1 MVWVY
6 NDKLI
11 VLDGKIPEKD
21 CRRLIRAVRLIQ
33 TLVKSTDFVL
43 ESVVIFHQTP
53 DLQRLL
59 MFAHGHNSKPAADN
73 L

>member
-11 VLDGKIPEKD
+11 VLDGNIPEKD
-21 CRRLIRAVRLIQ
+21 CRRLIRAVRLIH
-33 TLVKSTDFVL
+33 TLVEPADFVF

-53 DLQRLL
+53 DLQRLF
-59 MFAHGHNSKPAADN
+59 MFTHGHNSKPAADN